1 MPLKLVLKNNIM
13 KNITWFIFIHLVVYL
28 IGSFIAWDWNPLH
41 WWIFTSS
48 FGRILFLLFEM
59 TCILNYLSED

>member
-1 MPLKLVLKNNIM
+1 MKKLGAFLLVHSVL
-13 KNITWFIFIHLVVYL
+13 YL
-28 IGSFIAWDWNPLH
+28 IGCFIAWDINPLH

-59 TCILNYLSED
+59 TCIVNYLSED